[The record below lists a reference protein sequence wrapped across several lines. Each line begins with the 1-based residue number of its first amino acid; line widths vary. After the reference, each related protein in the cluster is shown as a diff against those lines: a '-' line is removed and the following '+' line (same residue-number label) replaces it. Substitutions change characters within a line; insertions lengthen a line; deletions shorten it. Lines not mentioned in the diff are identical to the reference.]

1 MAEQQSRLAIVI
13 DSTGAQ
19 RNAEGLAGALAKMT
33 QAGQKAA
40 DTAGKT
46 AKATEQ
52 EAKSLSDLL
61 DRIDPVNAALNRL
74 DEQQRQLAKFQAK
87 GFIDTDTFS
96 DYSKKIEEA
105 RSRLTGFAE
114 TAGKAGVSSRQA
126 AYQMRMIPAQMTDIA
141 VSLAGGQSPLMVL
154 LQQGGQL
161 KDMFGGIGPAAR
173 AVGTYVGGLVNPLTA
188 AAAAAGALAV
198 AYYQGSEEQ
207 EQFYKTLVLTGN
219 AESPRII

>member
-19 RNAEGLAGALAKMT
+19 RNAEGLAGALSKMT
-33 QAGQKAA
+33 QAGQRAA
-40 DTAGKT
+40 DSAGKT

-61 DRIDPVNAALNRL
+61 ARIDPVNAALNRL
-74 DEQQRQLAKFQAK
+74 DDQQRQLAKFQAK

-96 DYSKKIEEA
+96 EYSKKIEDA
-105 RSRLTGFAE
+105 RGRLTGFAD
-114 TAGKAGVSSRQA
+114 TAGKAGISAKQA

-141 VSLAGGQSPLMVL
+141 VSLAGGQSPFMVL

-161 KDMFGGIGPAAR
+161 KDMFGGIVPATK
-173 AVGTYVGGLVNPLTA
+173 AVGTYISGLVNPFTL
-188 AAAAAGALAV
+188 AAGAV
-198 AYYQGSEEQ
+198 KG
-207 EQFYKTLVLTGN
+207 
-219 AESPRII
+219 